1 MATKYKTLGQALPAA
16 NTSVDLYTVPA
27 GNSAV
32 ISTLNICNLTQS
44 NVTFRASIRVAGA
57 AANNKQFI
65 AYDIPIPG
73 QDATSL
79 TLGIAMDATDVL
91 TVYSYQG
98 NVAFNAFGAEI
109 Y

>member
-1 MATKYKTLGQALPAA
+1 MATKYRTLGQAVPAA
-16 NTSVDLYTVPA
+16 NTSADLYTVPA

-44 NVTFRASIRVAGA
+44 NVTFRASVRVGGA
-57 AANNKQFI
+57 AANTSQYI
-65 AYDIPIPG
+65 AYDIPVPG

-79 TLGIAMDATDVL
+79 TLGRAMSASDVL
-91 TVYSYQG
+91 TVYSFQG

>member
-1 MATKYKTLGQALPAA
+1 MAFKYKTLGQVLPVA
-16 NTSVDLYTVPA
+16 NTSADLYTVPA

-32 ISTLNICNLTQS
+32 ISTLNVCNLSSS

-57 AANNKQFI
+57 AATNKQFI
-65 AYDIPIPG
+65 AYDVAIPA

-79 TLGIAMDATDVL
+79 TLGITMDATDVL
-91 TVYSYQG
+91 TVYSFQG
-98 NVAFNAFGAEI
+98 NVAFNAFGTEI

>member
-1 MATKYKTLGQALPAA
+1 VC
-16 NTSVDLYTVPA
+16 NTT
-27 GNSAV
+27 
-32 ISTLNICNLTQS
+32 TS

-57 AANNKQFI
+57 AASNKQFI
-65 AYDIPIPG
+65 AYDVAVPA

-79 TLGIAMDATDVL
+79 TLGITMDAGDVL
-91 TVYSYQG
+91 TVYSFQG